1 MASSVWPLL
10 FALSLSAGVA
20 TALLYPQYLEQI
32 QLDANVTLGLACFF
46 LGLSCSA
53 TKVVDLFGTPL
64 GLGNLAFSSFNGTF
78 VWPALGLAAT
88 ALAVQSGQ
96 VPFAVAVGLA
106 LLAACPVGGPSNAVN
121 VHNAGGALEASVLLC
136 AVSTPAALI
145 TFPYAFHH
153 FVLFLLDQPLV
164 ADPSTPGTDAAAA
177 EAELRAHLKAAAGA
191 AGGTVTPAVMVAIR
205 NHALFAAALPI
216 AAGVALSA
224 AVLPQRLAAR
234 AHRYGPMAAAS
245 MIVLTCVPKT
255 AANAAAVAAAGPQ
268 VVGAVAALHLA
279 ALVLG
284 YLIPA
289 GVGSPART
297 CRTSAFQ
304 TSMRNPALGLMLAAA
319 LFGSSPHFPLVAAP
333 CIISIFIQ
341 NTLGA
346 WSALASGLRAKSG
359 PPEHVVS
366 DTGVLLS
373 PRAMHT
379 QSKESILKQP
389 TFRRLSNPPT
399 LKDYDKED

>member
-1 MASSVWPLL
+1 MASGVWPFF
-10 FALSLSAGVA
+10 FALCLTAGVA
-20 TALLYPQYLEQI
+20 VALLYPHTLDQI
-32 QLDANVTLGLACFF
+32 QLDANLTLGLACFF
-46 LGLSCSA
+46 LGLSCNA
-53 TKVVDLFGTPL
+53 AKLVDLFGTPL

-88 ALAVQSGQ
+88 ALAVQSGL
-96 VPFAVAVGLA
+96 PFAVAVGLA

-121 VHNAGGALEASVLLC
+121 VHNAGGSLEASVLLC
-136 AVSTPAALI
+136 AVFTPAALI

-164 ADPSTPGTDAAAA
+164 DDASRGADAAAAAA

-191 AGGTVTPAVMVAIR
+191 VGGTVTPAVMAAIR
-205 NHALFAAALPI
+205 NHALLSAALPI
-216 AAGVALSA
+216 ALGVALSA
-224 AVLPQRLAAR
+224 TVLPQRLAAQANR
-234 AHRYGPMAAAS
+234 FGPMAAAS

-255 AANAAAVAAAGPQ
+255 AANAAAVAAAGPE
-268 VVGAVAALHLA
+268 VVGWVAALHVV

-319 LFGSSPHFPLVAAP
+319 LFGATPHFPLVAAP

-346 WSALASGLRAKSG
+346 WSALAAGLRANLGS
-359 PPEHVVS
+359 PERLAS
-366 DTGVLLS
+366 EQGTPLS
-373 PRAMHT
+373 PRALQT

-389 TFRRLSNPPT
+389 TVRRLSNPPT
-399 LKDYDKED
+399 FKDYDKED